1 MTSVTLTRSIPLY
14 SEGEPME
21 VEVTGEG
28 VELRW
33 MDDNRQCYLIMPQAS
48 FREILDTVAAFNAL
62 KFKEAPHA

>member
-1 MTSVTLTRSIPLY
+1 MTPLTLTRSIPLY
-14 SEGEPME
+14 SEDEPME

-33 MDDNRQCYLIMPQAS
+33 MDERNWRYIIIPQAS

-62 KFKEAPHA
+62 EFKEATHA